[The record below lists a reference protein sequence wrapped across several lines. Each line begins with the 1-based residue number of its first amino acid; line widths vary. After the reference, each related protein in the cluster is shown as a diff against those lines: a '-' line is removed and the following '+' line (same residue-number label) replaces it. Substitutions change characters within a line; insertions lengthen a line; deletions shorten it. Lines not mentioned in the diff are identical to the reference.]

1 MQAFGGNAILQ
12 IQNNVGALAN
22 GLGEVLLATFQML
35 ANLPLTQITSFFG
48 IVLVLVFFVT
58 SSDSGSLV
66 VDSITAGG
74 KLDAPIPQ
82 RVFWATMEGAIAAAL
97 LIGGGSDALGAIQ
110 AIAVTVGL
118 PFTMIMLVMVLSTYM
133 GIRSEN
139 LADYRASAAG
149 FAKAADQLAD

>member
-12 IQNNVGALAN
+12 IQNGVGVLAQK
-22 GLGEVLLATFQML
+22 GLGEVSLAMFQML
-35 ANLPLTQITSFFG
+35 SNLPMTQITSFLG

-82 RVFWATMEGAIAAAL
+82 RVFWASMEGLIAAAL
-97 LIGGGSDALGAIQ
+97 LVGGGGDALGAIQ
-110 AIAVTVGL
+110 AIAVSVGL
-118 PFTMIMLVMVLSTYM
+118 PFTAIMIVMLVSLTIGLKHEVKKMR
-133 GIRSEN
+133 I
-139 LADYRASAAG
+139 
-149 FAKAADQLAD
+149 

>member
-1 MQAFGGNAILQ
+1 
-12 IQNNVGALAN
+12 
-22 GLGEVLLATFQML
+22 ML

-82 RVFWATMEGAIAAAL
+82 RVFWAVMEGAIAAAL
-97 LIGGGSDALGAIQ
+97 LVGGGSDALGAIQ
-110 AIAVTVGL
+110 AVAVTVGL

-133 GIRSEN
+133 GVRTEN
-139 LADYRASAAG
+139 LEDYRSPSAR
-149 FAKAADQLAD
+149 FAKAADQMAD

>member
-1 MQAFGGNAILQ
+1 
-12 IQNNVGALAN
+12 VGALAN
-22 GLGEVLLATFQML
+22 GLGEVPLATFQML

-82 RVFWATMEGAIAAAL
+82 RVFWAVMEGAIAAAL
-97 LIGGGSDALGAIQ
+97 LVGGGADALGAIQ
-110 AIAVTVGL
+110 AVAVTVGL
-118 PFTMIMLVMVLSTYM
+118 PFTMIMLVMCISTYL
-133 GIRSEN
+133 GVRSEN
-139 LADYRASAAG
+139 LADYRSPSAG
-149 FAKAADQLAD
+149 FAKAADQMAD